1 MLTHW
6 LPLIPWRY
14 QDESWAKCASV
25 RTAAFHNWYRCLPT
39 VTVQDET
46 METEAGNSKAEDLE
60 DVIFFYH
67 VRKIW
72 LMFSISS

>member
-1 MLTHW
+1 
-6 LPLIPWRY
+6 
-14 QDESWAKCASV
+14 
-25 RTAAFHNWYRCLPT
+25 
-39 VTVQDET
+39 